1 MARRRLLPGADAR
14 QGLVALAL
22 NSSTSLV
29 AGAMLGSLTA
39 TFERRPGLLVLIPA
53 AIGLRGNV
61 FGSLGNRVSTSIHAG
76 ELQLRLRRS
85 TVLGQNVLAAGA
97 LTLGMSLVLV
107 VLAALVAVGLG
118 LGASIGLADLALV
131 SVGGGAL
138 ASIPVLAATLGLAG
152 GAVRYGWDL
161 DNVTA
166 PLVSSLGDVLTL
178 PALYLATGL
187 LGLGLV
193 TSTLGW
199 ALAAVAVVALVAGAR
214 SSLPQL
220 RRIVRTSMPVLVIA
234 GLVSSLAGV
243 ALEGRLTTFAAL
255 PALLILVPAHLSSA
269 GALGGILSGRLS
281 SQLLLGLAAPTTVPS
296 RGARR
301 DLWFVAGLSVPV
313 FVLNG
318 IGANVVA
325 HLLGEASPGLAQMI
339 GVSLLSGA
347 LAMVVVMMIA
357 YYGTIATVRLGID
370 PDTYGIPM
378 VSSTVDLIGA
388 LTLVVAIATLGLAVP
403 EPRRLTRQ
411 GPVSTGLARL
421 PCRTASSSSIARA

>member
-14 QGLVALAL
+14 QGLVALGL

-29 AGAMLGSLTA
+29 AGAVLGSLTA
-39 TFERRPGLLVLIPA
+39 TFVDRPGLLVLVPA

-76 ELQLRLRRS
+76 ELQLRVRRT

-97 LTLGMSLVLV
+97 LTLGMSL
-107 VLAALVAVGLG
+107 ALVLIAGLVSVGLD
-118 LGASIGLADLALV
+118 LGATIGFSDMALV

-138 ASIPVLAATLGLAG
+138 ASLPVLAATLGLAA

-166 PLVSSLGDVLTL
+166 PLVSTLGDVLTL

-193 TSTLGW
+193 TTSLGW
-199 ALAAVAVVALVAGAR
+199 GLAAGAIAALVLGAR
-214 SSLPQL
+214 SDLPQL
-220 RRIVRTSMPVLVIA
+220 RRIVRSSIPVLLFA

-243 ALEGRLTTFAAL
+243 TLEHRVETFAAL

-281 SQLLLGLAAPTTVPS
+281 SQLLLGLAPATAVPS
-296 RGARR
+296 RAARR
-301 DLWFVAGLSVPV
+301 DLVFVAGLSVPV
-313 FVLNG
+313 FLVNG
-318 IGANVVA
+318 AGA
-325 HLLGEASPGLAQMI
+325 HLVARALGEDSPGLGHLVAA
-339 GVSLLSGA
+339 SLLAG
-347 LAMVVVMMIA
+347 LAAMLVVLAIA
-357 YYGTIATVRLGID
+357 YYGTIAAVRLGID

-378 VSSTVDLIGA
+378 VSSTVDLVGA
-388 LTLVVAIATLGLAVP
+388 LTLVIAIATLGL
-403 EPRRLTRQ
+403 T
-411 GPVSTGLARL
+411 
-421 PCRTASSSSIARA
+421 